1 MDSFDLHKGFA
12 VAWISRVDIKEHLG
26 LTDEAVS
33 RLTDHDMRQIASMM
47 EDIYLNHGYWE
58 DLALC
63 VNRFLREKEQE
74 GNGTLDRGA

>member
-33 RLTDHDMRQIASMM
+33 RLTDHNMKQIAAMM
-47 EDIYLNHGYWE
+47 EDIYLNHGYSHE
-58 DLALC
+58 MRNELA
-63 VNRFLREKEQE
+63 
-74 GNGTLDRGA
+74 AS